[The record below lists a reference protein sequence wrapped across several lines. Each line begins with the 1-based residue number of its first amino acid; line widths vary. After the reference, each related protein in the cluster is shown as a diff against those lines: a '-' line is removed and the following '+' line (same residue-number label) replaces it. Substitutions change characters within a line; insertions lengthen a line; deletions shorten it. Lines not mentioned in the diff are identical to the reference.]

1 MAGLLSNVDGVD
13 IVNYGKLR
21 LQRLL
26 GRGSF
31 AEAHLAHYDS
41 PNVINPVVVKRI
53 HKQVDVH
60 AKRLFLKEAKLLS
73 GLRHE
78 NVVRMYGICD
88 GPLVIILEYMVFKF
102 KPFQVQNTE
111 PVSTVDKFLLEV
123 SKLPISDTRFD
134 HVIPVIAGDVAKGLA
149 YLHNQEIAH
158 RDLKPC
164 NILISN
170 QHYCDLSDDAEMK
183 RRRSDIP
190 VICKLADF
198 GESRSNML
206 QTDRINNPSTENG
219 WRGTVI
225 FMAPEIFLPE
235 KLHHGNKFSLQDLM
249 RIDIWAL
256 GLVFYSLVNPS
267 VFFPYARD
275 ANLRGVADLIMIHR
289 QQKHPS
295 GDPRYEHK
303 RVTVWSYVHHAFQ
316 ACTKHDPSKRL
327 TASQA
332 LVVLH
337 SDRPTGRYVIKE
349 RQPESL
355 VRSDMQIHLENPCR
369 RRPSLRYC
377 RIHRKIEIDQPESS
391 VQWYVGE
398 KGEAALKFVFDELK
412 SIADTEVTMSREK
425 STKDLSLR
433 FERHGRSWQV
443 KFPARFPSSQA
454 TVVKNGEEEVAIGG
468 NTMEAS
474 IREIVSH
481 IVRASQWYASSKGKA
496 ALKYVFHE
504 LTQMADSG
512 VEIIRDIGTQDITF
526 IFVRHGRMWRVQFS
540 CYFPESYAKVTYEE
554 DVYASVAGETLETAV
569 REIKQRISTSDNAG
583 AKTMFWKAVTR
594 SSQ

>member
-31 AEAHLAHYDS
+31 AEAYLAHYDN

-53 HKQVDVH
+53 HQQVDVH

-134 HVIPVIAGDVAKGLA
+134 HLIPVIAGDVAKGLA

-198 GESRSNML
+198 RESRSNML

-219 WRGTVI
+219 WRGTVL

-267 VFFPYARD
+267 DLCPYARD
-275 ANLRGVADLIMIHR
+275 ASLRGVADLIMIHR

-303 RVTVWSYVHHAFQ
+303 RVTVWSYVHNAFQ

-337 SDRPTGRYVIKE
+337 SDRPTGRYVI
-349 RQPESL
+349 
-355 VRSDMQIHLENPCR
+355 N
-369 RRPSLRYC
+369 
-377 RIHRKIEIDQPESS
+377 QPESS

-398 KGEAALKFVFDELK
+398 KGEAALRFVFDELK

-433 FERHGRSWQV
+433 FERHSRSWQV
-443 KFPARFPSSQA
+443 KFPASFPSSQA

-481 IVRASQWYASSKGKA
+481 IVRASQWYASSEGEA
-496 ALKYVFHE
+496 ALKYAFDE

-512 VEIIRDIGTQDITF
+512 VEIIRNRGTQDITL
-526 IFVRHGRMWRVQFS
+526 IFVRHGHMWRVQFS

-554 DVYASVAGETLETAV
+554 DVYASVPGETLETAV
-569 REIKQRISTSDNAG
+569 REIKQRISASDNAG